1 MKKKFKP
8 TAVPKKENSRTFTID
23 ECLKLF
29 EKNNYKQAFSRLSE
43 IAGPEN
49 PYSCYLMFKL
59 YFNGL
64 GTPKDLLKA
73 KQWLMMAAERGEPN
87 AEYSYAIYYAPYQK
101 QSNFDYQ
108 ESFNWLKKAADH
120 GHTRAALELAKLYF
134 SGRGCKQDQNK
145 ALELIKSVSQ
155 QDPQYNFNEEAG
167 QCYYTA
173 LRLKEAYPYLKAAF
187 NEGRY
192 GISGILA
199 TYYMRGIEGIPQD
212 VELAFRILKKGAD
225 NREGLSEYILGSH
238 YKSEK
243 NIRLAI
249 RYYRSAYEHN
259 LLEAAYELANIT
271 MKDPLRSSSDEKQSV
286 RLLIKAAQ
294 LPVANHLDAIADLGS
309 CYYSGWGIERD
320 GRKAVLHFNMVL
332 ESVPEH
338 PVALFGLAN
347 CHLNGVGVERD
358 VNKGLELMIRAAE
371 LNTMPAQLELANI
384 YREGDI
390 TAKDDQKYLHWLERA
405 AQNNSDRANF
415 ILGEIYEEGTV
426 TAKDPQKA
434 LQYYTAAAGLAH
446 IGALKKLCRIYQ
458 NGTMTGAD
466 ELKCLYYNELL
477 VNLFGDRHQETDSFS
492 EKIISEYVNGDSPQS
507 EQFIND
513 LLNDVYEIIM
523 RRYDAD
529 LPMYCEECPILRSHL
544 SMREED
550 DLEQLLPVDTLE

>member
-73 KQWLMMAAERGEPN
+73 KQWLMMAAERG
-87 AEYSYAIYYAPYQK
+87 
-101 QSNFDYQ
+101 
-108 ESFNWLKKAADH
+108 
-120 GHTRAALELAKLYF
+120 HTRAALELAKRYF

-271 MKDPLRSSSDEKQSV
+271 MKDPLRSSSDEKQT
-286 RLLIKAAQ
+286 
-294 LPVANHLDAIADLGS
+294 ADQ
-309 CYYSGWGIERD
+309 SG
-320 GRKAVLHFNMVL
+320 
-332 ESVPEH
+332 P
-338 PVALFGLAN
+338 
-347 CHLNGVGVERD
+347 
-358 VNKGLELMIRAAE
+358 
-371 LNTMPAQLELANI
+371 
-384 YREGDI
+384 
-390 TAKDDQKYLHWLERA
+390 
-405 AQNNSDRANF
+405 
-415 ILGEIYEEGTV
+415 
-426 TAKDPQKA
+426 
-434 LQYYTAAAGLAH
+434 AAG
-446 IGALKKLCRIYQ
+446 G
-458 NGTMTGAD
+458 
-466 ELKCLYYNELL
+466 
-477 VNLFGDRHQETDSFS
+477 
-492 EKIISEYVNGDSPQS
+492 QS
-507 EQFIND
+507 
-513 LLNDVYEIIM
+513 
-523 RRYDAD
+523 
-529 LPMYCEECPILRSHL
+529 S
-544 SMREED
+544 
-550 DLEQLLPVDTLE
+550 

>member
-1 MKKKFKP
+1 
-8 TAVPKKENSRTFTID
+8 
-23 ECLKLF
+23 
-29 EKNNYKQAFSRLSE
+29 
-43 IAGPEN
+43 
-49 PYSCYLMFKL
+49 
-59 YFNGL
+59 
-64 GTPKDLLKA
+64 
-73 KQWLMMAAERGEPN
+73 
-87 AEYSYAIYYAPYQK
+87 
-101 QSNFDYQ
+101 
-108 ESFNWLKKAADH
+108 
-120 GHTRAALELAKLYF
+120 
-134 SGRGCKQDQNK
+134 
-145 ALELIKSVSQ
+145 
-155 QDPQYNFNEEAG
+155 
-167 QCYYTA
+167 
-173 LRLKEAYPYLKAAF
+173 
-187 NEGRY
+187 
-192 GISGILA
+192 
-199 TYYMRGIEGIPQD
+199 MRGIEGIPQD

-294 LPVANHLDAIADLGS
+294 LPVANHLDA
-309 CYYSGWGIERD
+309 
-320 GRKAVLHFNMVL
+320 M
-332 ESVPEH
+332 
-338 PVALFGLAN
+338 FGLAN

-384 YREGDI
+384 YREGEI
-390 TAKDDQKYLHWLERA
+390 TAKDDQKYLHWLELA

-458 NGTMTGAD
+458 NGTLTGAD
-466 ELKCLYYNELL
+466 EL
-477 VNLFGDRHQETDSFS
+477 
-492 EKIISEYVNGDSPQS
+492 GDSPQS